1 MHANRFGAMRRW
13 ALAAGLALV
22 VPGAL
27 SAQGQIV
34 ACDFDIHDN
43 QGRLVYGN
51 TIHLVGRAGSG
62 TDPRGDFTLV
72 NGNNPAD
79 DVDHDGYALG
89 CDYNNLFIPEQ
100 QKTNLINVDNPS
112 LAIPAAN
119 VVIADLPRQLPSGAM
134 ARVEVFVLVPPGTAA
149 GRYIGEFFVRDT
161 VRGTSFNSTF
171 ETLGTDRIL
180 VEVTVLE
187 SRSLSLVDADSA
199 AQLDSLVI
207 RGRAG
212 QRASGVL
219 RVANT
224 GNTPLSNVR
233 LSATDLRS
241 ESAVGLII
249 PASNISFSVNN
260 FSSLIVADTQ
270 RVTVT
275 VQIPRGILGGRY
287 RGSIFVQ
294 GEGAAPQQIPLIV
307 IVTSNRGIL
316 FANNPVRSVNGDI
329 AQIAF
334 NGDPGTRYQ
343 VGVFDMSGL
352 MVFEVSGVVFAG
364 VGTGGTE
371 PSAGADFA
379 VNVTW
384 PLING
389 RGEAI
394 ASGMYLVVVESF
406 VAGRRQLAKDRLMV
420 IR

>member
-1 MHANRFGAMRRW
+1 MHANRLGAIRRW
-13 ALAAGLALV
+13 ALGAGLALV
-22 VPGAL
+22 APAAL
-27 SAQGQIV
+27 AAQGQIV
-34 ACDFDIHDN
+34 TCDFDIPDD
-43 QGRLVYGN
+43 QGRLVWGN

-62 TDPRGDFTLV
+62 TDPRGEFILL
-72 NGNNPAD
+72 NGNNPAA
-79 DVDHDGYALG
+79 DVDNDGYATG

-112 LAIPAAN
+112 LAIPSQN
-119 VVIADLPRQLPSGAM
+119 VVIADLPRRLPSGGM

-149 GRYIGEFFVRDT
+149 GRYLGEFFVRDT

-187 SRSLSLVDADSA
+187 NRGLSLVDSDSA
-199 AQLDSLVI
+199 ARLDSLVI

-219 RVANT
+219 RIANT

-249 PASNISFSVNN
+249 PAANVSFSVNN

-275 VQIPRGILGGRY
+275 VQIPRGMLGGRY
-287 RGSIFVQ
+287 RGTLFVQ

-334 NGDPGTRYQ
+334 NGDPGTRFQ
-343 VGVFDMSGL
+343 LGIFDMSGL
-352 MVFEVSGVVFAG
+352 MVHETSGVVFAG
-364 VGTGGTE
+364 VGTGPG
-371 PSAGADFA
+371 PAAGADFA

-389 RGEAI
+389 RGEAV

-406 VAGRRQLAKDRLMV
+406 VQGRRQLAKDRLMV